1 MLIYS
6 KGVCHYYNR
15 CILKLY
21 EMHLK
26 IALKFIFSDF
36 FKIVAFDSL
45 NLTYIVLRLD
55 DPVDHQF

>member
-26 IALKFIFSDF
+26 IALKFIFFDL
-36 FKIVAFDSL
+36 FKNVAFD
-45 NLTYIVLRLD
+45 
-55 DPVDHQF
+55 